1 MSIFIIL
8 QWRFNSDV
16 NLCWFH
22 LKSSYT
28 AYCSILW
35 VSLSIIITSM
45 LFCNSQFN
53 HVFLK
58 ERIEWNSLIIP
69 ITLQNIS
76 YHSRSS
82 TLCISNIKLITTNT
96 FASFSVYISKH
107 ALSFRFFFKSAKYA
121 FWLILIPKTCT
132 FFIQFMLTNR
142 RSFNS
147 FTHTFRFAKTF
158 SIKNVWNRRLF
169 DRTFGIRQTP
179 DSLQI
184 KQNLTFYSNKLI
196 LIQKNP
202 FQIKTIET
210 NLVFSGTSFT
220 CKSSYRVIVVTKLD

>member
-1 MSIFIIL
+1 MKFTDH
-8 QWRFNSDV
+8 SDHFAKHF
-16 NLCWFH
+16 LS
-22 LKSSYT
+22 LK
-28 AYCSILW
+28 
-35 VSLSIIITSM
+35 V
-45 LFCNSQFN
+45 
-53 HVFLK
+53 K
-58 ERIEWNSLIIP
+58 
-69 ITLQNIS
+69 
-76 YHSRSS
+76 S

-210 NLVFSGTSFT
+210 NLVFSLKCQSQCKTSP
-220 CKSSYRVIVVTKLD
+220 RVTVVTKLEMQPWKKLAMCKACQCDWLNERIILYTISQYMCVIHTVYWCWSI